1 MSEMNASVALN
12 LTGNFEQRAQRYG
25 RAVGAFSRTSERQL
39 GRVRRSAQ
47 ALGRGLD
54 RVGNRYTA
62 LITGAAGIG
71 TLRALSRME
80 ERFTRLGIQA
90 NKSEQEM
97 EGLRRKIFETAR
109 APDIRVDPSEITSA
123 IESIVEK
130 TGDLEFAQQNIRNIG
145 LAISATGAAGQNI
158 GEIMAEFQKMD
169 IKDSA
174 EVLRVLDTLNQ
185 QGKAGAFTLQ
195 NLAALGPRVVTAYT
209 AMGREGAGAIKEMGA
224 ALQVIRM
231 GTGSSEMAA
240 TAFEALLRTLQNA
253 DKVKALQKG
262 GIQVFD
268 PKELEKGRQVL
279 RPINELMVEI
289 IQAVDGQ
296 TTRLSKVFDAE
307 AMRAFNAA
315 AGEFQRTGSISSLE
329 KFMAVHGD
337 GSATM
342 KDSARAAGTM
352 AGAMRSLGSAWNKFA
367 DENLTDA
374 VQSAADALNSL
385 DPETVDRWLKIG
397 GAIAGLAGAAIAG
410 RFVAKLGG
418 DLIKGGRILT
428 GRGRGGVAG
437 ALGGAVSGAAPIP
450 VWVVNLPGA
459 GGPGGGMGGRG
470 GRGGGAAG
478 RSRRIFN
485 PMRNLGKAPVGAI
498 GALGAGAVGTAG
510 LAVGAA
516 GAVGYGAGTLANN
529 LFLTDQ
535 GLLGSKFGKNTG
547 DMIGESLARALA
559 KVGVEDAKD
568 ATRLLDPRKNLEDEA
583 ARLAELSRRNPN
595 VGTLN
600 IKIDQTGRLVD
611 MSAERGPDGPDL
623 DIDLG
628 ISGLVP

>member
-1 MSEMNASVALN
+1 MSEMKASVALN
-12 LTGNFEQRAQRYG
+12 LTGNFEQRAERYG
-25 RAVGAFSRTSERQL
+25 RAVGQFSRNSERQL

-47 ALGRGLD
+47 MLGRGLD
-54 RVGNRYTA
+54 AMGNRYTA

-71 TLRALSRME
+71 TLRALTQME

-90 NKSEQEM
+90 NKSEEEM

-109 APDIRVDPSEITSA
+109 APDIRVDPSQITSA

-169 IKDSA
+169 IKDSG
-174 EVLRVLDTLNQ
+174 EILRVLDTLNQ
-185 QGKAGAFTLQ
+185 QGKQGAFTLQ
-195 NLAALGPRVVTAYT
+195 NLASLGPRVVTAYT
-209 AMGREGAGAIKEMGA
+209 AMGREGAGAIQEMGA

-231 GTGSSEMAA
+231 GTGSSEQAA

-253 DKVKALQKG
+253 DKVKSLQAG

-296 TTRLSKVFDAE
+296 TTRLSSVFDAE

-315 AGEFQRTGSISSLE
+315 AGEFMRTGSVNSLE
-329 KFMAVHGD
+329 KFMDVQGD

-342 KDSARAAGTM
+342 NDSARAADTM
-352 AGAMRSLGSAWNKFA
+352 AGAMRNLTSAWTNFA
-367 DENLTDA
+367 DDNLTGA

-397 GAIAGLAGAAIAG
+397 GIALGGLGVAVGGRFLGKLGSDVFSAG
-410 RFVAKLGG
+410 RKVLG
-418 DLIKGGRILT
+418 R
-428 GRGRGGVAG
+428 GRGRGGVGG
-437 ALGGAVSGAAPIP
+437 ALGGLASGEAPIP
-450 VWVVNLPGA
+450 VYVVNQPGVGGQGGA
-459 GGPGGGMGGRG
+459 GRRGP
-470 GRGGGAAG
+470 RGGGAAA

-485 PMRNLGKAPVGAI
+485 PMRNLGRAPVGSI
-498 GALGAGAVGTAG
+498 GALGAGAIGTAG

-516 GAVGYGAGTLANN
+516 GAAGYGVGTLINKTLIEGTETGRKIGDSIGEAVARTLAFFGNDEAQRAVEFNDRRDAGTLKIEVNQEGRVTAV
-529 LFLTDQ
+529 TPAR
-535 GLLGSKFGKNTG
+535 G
-547 DMIGESLARALA
+547 DG
-559 KVGVEDAKD
+559 
-568 ATRLLDPRKNLEDEA
+568 
-583 ARLAELSRRNPN
+583 
-595 VGTLN
+595 
-600 IKIDQTGRLVD
+600 
-611 MSAERGPDGPDL
+611 GPDMDV
-623 DIDLG
+623 DLG
-628 ISGLVP
+628 ISGLMP

>member
-1 MSEMNASVALN
+1 MSEMKASVALN
-12 LTGNFEQRAQRYG
+12 LTGNFEQRAERYG
-25 RAVGAFSRTSERQL
+25 RAVGSFSRSSERHL

-47 ALGRGLD
+47 MLGRGLD
-54 RVGNRYTA
+54 AMGNRYTA

-71 TLRALSRME
+71 TLRALTQME

-90 NKSEQEM
+90 NKSEEEM

-109 APDIRVDPSEITSA
+109 APDIRVDPSQITSA

-130 TGDLEFAQQNIRNIG
+130 TGDLEFAQENIRNIG

-158 GEIMAEFQKMD
+158 GEIMAEFQKMG

-174 EVLRVLDTLNQ
+174 EVIRVLDTLNQ
-185 QGKAGAFTLQ
+185 QGKEGAFTLQ

-231 GTGSSEMAA
+231 GTGSSEQAA

-253 DKVKALQKG
+253 DKVKSLQAG

-268 PKELEKGRQVL
+268 PEELEKGRQVL

-296 TTRLSKVFDAE
+296 TTRLSTIFDAE
-307 AMRAFNAA
+307 AMRSFNAA
-315 AGEFQRTGSISSLE
+315 AGEFMRTGSVNSLE
-329 KFMAVHGD
+329 RFMDVQGN

-342 KDSARAAGTM
+342 QDSARAADTM
-352 AGAMRSLGSAWNKFA
+352 AGAMRNLTSAWTNFA
-367 DENLTDA
+367 DENMTGA

-385 DPETVDRWLKIG
+385 DQETVDRWLKIG
-397 GAIAGLAGAAIAG
+397 GIALGGLGLAVGGRFLGKLGSDYISAG
-410 RFVAKLGG
+410 RRVF
-418 DLIKGGRILT
+418 
-428 GRGRGGVAG
+428 GRGRGAGGGVAG

-450 VWVVNLPGA
+450 VYVVNQPGVGGDLGA
-459 GGPGGGMGGRG
+459 GRHGSR
-470 GRGGGAAG
+470 GGAAS

-485 PMRNLGKAPVGAI
+485 PMRNLGRAPVGSI

-510 LAVGAA
+510 LALAGAGAA
-516 GAVGYGAGTLANN
+516 GYGVGTLINKTLIDGTETGRKIGDSIGEAVARTLAFFGNDEAQRAVEFNDRRDAGTLKIEVNQEGRVTAV
-529 LFLTDQ
+529 TP
-535 GLLGSKFGKNTG
+535 
-547 DMIGESLARALA
+547 
-559 KVGVEDAKD
+559 
-568 ATRLLDPRKNLEDEA
+568 TRGN
-583 ARLAELSRRNPN
+583 
-595 VGTLN
+595 G
-600 IKIDQTGRLVD
+600 
-611 MSAERGPDGPDL
+611 GPDIDV
-623 DIDLG
+623 DLG
-628 ISGLVP
+628 ISGLMP

>member
-1 MSEMNASVALN
+1 MSEMKASVALN
-12 LTGNFEQRAQRYG
+12 LTGNFEQRAERYG
-25 RAVGAFSRTSERQL
+25 RAVGQFSRNSERQL

-47 ALGRGLD
+47 MLGRGLD
-54 RVGNRYTA
+54 AMGNRYTA

-71 TLRALSRME
+71 TLRALTQME

-90 NKSEQEM
+90 NKSEEEM

-109 APDIRVDPSEITSA
+109 APDIRVDPSQITSA

-169 IKDSA
+169 IKDSG
-174 EVLRVLDTLNQ
+174 EILRVLDTLNQ
-185 QGKAGAFTLQ
+185 QGKQGAFTLQ
-195 NLAALGPRVVTAYT
+195 NLASLGPRVVTAYT
-209 AMGREGAGAIKEMGA
+209 AMGREGAGAIQEMGA

-231 GTGSSEMAA
+231 GTGSSEQAA

-253 DKVKALQKG
+253 DKVKSLQAG

-296 TTRLSKVFDAE
+296 TTRLSSVFDAE

-315 AGEFQRTGSISSLE
+315 AGEFMRTGSVNSLE
-329 KFMAVHGD
+329 KFMDVQGD

-342 KDSARAAGTM
+342 NDSARAADTM
-352 AGAMRSLGSAWNKFA
+352 AGAMRNLTSAWTNFA
-367 DENLTDA
+367 DDNLTGA

-397 GAIAGLAGAAIAG
+397 GIALGGLGVAVGGRFLGKLGSDVFSAG
-410 RFVAKLGG
+410 RKVL
-418 DLIKGGRILT
+418 
-428 GRGRGGVAG
+428 GRGRGGVGG
-437 ALGGAVSGAAPIP
+437 ALGGLASGAAPIP
-450 VWVVNLPGA
+450 VYVVNQPGVGGQGGA
-459 GGPGGGMGGRG
+459 GRRGP
-470 GRGGGAAG
+470 RGGGAAA

-485 PMRNLGKAPVGAI
+485 PMRNLGRAPVGSI
-498 GALGAGAVGTAG
+498 GALGAGAIGTAG
-510 LAVGAA
+510 LVVGAA
-516 GAVGYGAGTLANN
+516 GAAGYGVGTLINKTLIEGTETGRKIGDSIGEAVARTLAFFGNDEAQRAVEFNDRRDAGTLKIEVNQEGRVTAV
-529 LFLTDQ
+529 TPAR
-535 GLLGSKFGKNTG
+535 G
-547 DMIGESLARALA
+547 DG
-559 KVGVEDAKD
+559 
-568 ATRLLDPRKNLEDEA
+568 
-583 ARLAELSRRNPN
+583 
-595 VGTLN
+595 
-600 IKIDQTGRLVD
+600 
-611 MSAERGPDGPDL
+611 GPDMDV
-623 DIDLG
+623 DLG
-628 ISGLVP
+628 ISGLMP

>member
-1 MSEMNASVALN
+1 MSEMKASVALN
-12 LTGNFEQRAQRYG
+12 LTGNFEQRAERYG
-25 RAVGAFSRTSERQL
+25 RAVGQFSRNSERQL

-47 ALGRGLD
+47 MLGRGLD
-54 RVGNRYTA
+54 AMGNRYTA

-71 TLRALSRME
+71 TLRALTQME

-90 NKSEQEM
+90 NKSEEEM

-109 APDIRVDPSEITSA
+109 APDIRVDPSQITSA

-169 IKDSA
+169 IKDSG
-174 EVLRVLDTLNQ
+174 EILRVLDTLNQ
-185 QGKAGAFTLQ
+185 QGKQGAFTLQ
-195 NLAALGPRVVTAYT
+195 NLASLGPRVVTAYT
-209 AMGREGAGAIKEMGA
+209 AMGREGAGAIQEMGA

-231 GTGSSEMAA
+231 GTGSSEQAA

-253 DKVKALQKG
+253 DKVKSLQAG

-296 TTRLSKVFDAE
+296 TTRLSSVFDAE

-315 AGEFQRTGSISSLE
+315 AGEFMRTGSVNSLE
-329 KFMAVHGD
+329 KFMDVQGD

-342 KDSARAAGTM
+342 NDSARAADTM
-352 AGAMRSLGSAWNKFA
+352 AGAMRNLTSAWTNFA
-367 DENLTDA
+367 DDNLTGA

-397 GAIAGLAGAAIAG
+397 GIALGGLGVAVGGRFLGKLGSDVFSAG
-410 RFVAKLGG
+410 RKVL
-418 DLIKGGRILT
+418 
-428 GRGRGGVAG
+428 GRGRGGVGG
-437 ALGGAVSGAAPIP
+437 ALGGLASGAAPIP
-450 VWVVNLPGA
+450 VYVVNQPGVGGQGGA
-459 GGPGGGMGGRG
+459 GRRGP
-470 GRGGGAAG
+470 RGGGAAA

-485 PMRNLGKAPVGAI
+485 PMRNLGRAPVGSI
-498 GALGAGAVGTAG
+498 GALGAGAIGTAG

-516 GAVGYGAGTLANN
+516 GAAGYGVGTLINKTLIEGTETGRKIGDSIGEAVARTLAFFGNDEAQRAVEFNDRRDAGTLKIEVNQEGRVTAV
-529 LFLTDQ
+529 TPAR
-535 GLLGSKFGKNTG
+535 G
-547 DMIGESLARALA
+547 DG
-559 KVGVEDAKD
+559 
-568 ATRLLDPRKNLEDEA
+568 
-583 ARLAELSRRNPN
+583 
-595 VGTLN
+595 
-600 IKIDQTGRLVD
+600 
-611 MSAERGPDGPDL
+611 GPDMDV
-623 DIDLG
+623 DLG
-628 ISGLVP
+628 ISGLMP

>member
-1 MSEMNASVALN
+1 MSEMKASVALN
-12 LTGNFEQRAQRYG
+12 LTGNFEQRAQRNA
-25 RAVGAFSRTSERQL
+25 RALGAFSRSSERQL

-47 ALGRGLD
+47 MVGRGLD
-54 RVGNRYTA
+54 AMGNRYTA

-71 TLRALSRME
+71 TLRSLTRME

-90 NKSEQEM
+90 NKSEEEM

-109 APDIRVDPSEITSA
+109 APDIRVDPSQITSA

-130 TGDLEFAQQNIRNIG
+130 TGDLEFAQENIRNIG

-174 EVLRVLDTLNQ
+174 EILRVLDTLNQ
-185 QGKAGAFTLQ
+185 QGKQGAFTLQ
-195 NLAALGPRVVTAYT
+195 NLASLGPRVVTAYT

-289 IQAVDGQ
+289 IQAVDGR
-296 TTRLSKVFDAE
+296 TTRLSSVFDAE

-315 AGEFQRTGSISSLE
+315 AGEFQRTGSINSLE
-329 KFMAVHGD
+329 KFMDVHGD

-342 KDSARAAGTM
+342 NDSARAADTM
-352 AGAMRSLGSAWNKFA
+352 AGAMRNLTSAWTNFA
-367 DENLTDA
+367 DENMTGA

-385 DPETVDRWLKIG
+385 DQETVDRWLKIG
-397 GAIAGLAGAAIAG
+397 GIALGGLGVAVGGRFLGKLGSDYLNAG
-410 RFVAKLGG
+410 RRVL
-418 DLIKGGRILT
+418 

-450 VWVVNLPGA
+450 VYVVNLPGA
-459 GGPGGGMGGRG
+459 GLGGGGGRG
-470 GRGGGAAG
+470 RAGRGAAG
-478 RSRRIFN
+478 RNRRIFN
-485 PMRNLGKAPVGAI
+485 PMRNLGKAPVGSI
-498 GALGAGAVGTAG
+498 GALGAGALGTAG

-516 GAVGYGAGTLANN
+516 GAAGYGVGSLASNY
-529 LFLTDQ
+529 LLTDD

-547 DMIGESLARALA
+547 EWIGESLAKTLA
-559 KVGVEDAKD
+559 NVGVESAKD
-568 ATRLLDPRKNLEDEA
+568 ATRHLGPRDNLEDEA
-583 ARLAELSRRNPN
+583 ARLAEVDRRNPDR
-595 VGTLN
+595 GTLN
-600 IKIDQTGRLVD
+600 IRIDQSGRIVD
-611 MSAERGPDGPDL
+611 TFAERGPDGPDL

-628 ISGLVP
+628 ISGLMP

>member
-1 MSEMNASVALN
+1 MSEMKASVALN
-12 LTGNFEQRAQRYG
+12 LTGNFEQRAERYG
-25 RAVGAFSRTSERQL
+25 RAVGSFSRSSERHL

-47 ALGRGLD
+47 MVGRGLD
-54 RVGNRYTA
+54 AMGNRYTA
-62 LITGAAGIG
+62 LITGVAGIG
-71 TLRALSRME
+71 TLRSLTQME

-90 NKSEQEM
+90 NKSEEEM

-109 APDIRVDPSEITSA
+109 APEIRVDPSQITSA

-130 TGDLEFAQQNIRNIG
+130 TGDLEFAQENIRNIG

-158 GEIMAEFQKMD
+158 GEIMAEFQKMG

-174 EVLRVLDTLNQ
+174 EVIRVLDTLNQ
-185 QGKAGAFTLQ
+185 QGKEGAFTLQ

-231 GTGSSEMAA
+231 GTGSSEQAA

-253 DKVKALQKG
+253 DKVKSLQAG

-268 PKELEKGRQVL
+268 PEELEKGRQVL

-296 TTRLSKVFDAE
+296 TTRLSTIFDAE
-307 AMRAFNAA
+307 AMRSFNAA
-315 AGEFQRTGSISSLE
+315 AGEFMRTGSVNSLE
-329 KFMAVHGD
+329 RFMNVQGD

-342 KDSARAAGTM
+342 KDSARAADTM
-352 AGAMRSLGSAWNKFA
+352 AGAMRNLTSAWTNFA
-367 DENLTDA
+367 DENMTGA

-385 DPETVDRWLKIG
+385 DQETVDRWLKIG
-397 GAIAGLAGAAIAG
+397 GIALGGLGLAVGGRFLGKLGADYVGAG
-410 RFVAKLGG
+410 RRMLGRRQG
-418 DLIKGGRILT
+418 
-428 GRGRGGVAG
+428 GGVAG
-437 ALGGAVSGAAPIP
+437 ALGGAVAGATPIP
-450 VWVVNLPGA
+450 VYVVNLPGM
-459 GGPGGGMGGRG
+459 GGQGGFGRG
-470 GRGGGAAG
+470 GRGAGG

-485 PMRNLGKAPVGAI
+485 PMKNLGKAPVGSI
-498 GALGAGAVGTAG
+498 GALGAGALGTAG

-516 GAVGYGAGTLANN
+516 GAAGYGAGSLASNY
-529 LFLTDQ
+529 LLTDQ
-535 GLLGSKFGKNTG
+535 GLLGSKFGKATG
-547 DMIGESLARALA
+547 DLIGESLARALA
-559 KVGVEDAKD
+559 KVGVEDAKN
-568 ATRLLDPRKNLEDEA
+568 ATRLLDPRDNLEDEG

-595 VGTLN
+595 MGTLN
-600 IKIDQTGRLVD
+600 IKFEGGRLVD
-611 MSAERGPDGPDL
+611 ISAEKSPEGPDL

>member
-1 MSEMNASVALN
+1 MSEMKASVALN
-12 LTGNFEQRAQRYG
+12 LTGNFEQRAERYG
-25 RAVGAFSRTSERQL
+25 RAVGQFSRTSERQL

-47 ALGRGLD
+47 MLGRGLD
-54 RVGNRYTA
+54 AMGNRYTA

-71 TLRALSRME
+71 TLRALTQME

-90 NKSEQEM
+90 NKSEEEM

-109 APDIRVDPSEITSA
+109 APDIRVDPSQITSA

-130 TGDLEFAQQNIRNIG
+130 TGDLEFAQENIRNIG

-169 IKDSA
+169 IKDSG
-174 EVLRVLDTLNQ
+174 EILRVLDTLNQ
-185 QGKAGAFTLQ
+185 QGKQGAFTLQ
-195 NLAALGPRVVTAYT
+195 NLASLGPRVVTAYT
-209 AMGREGAGAIKEMGA
+209 AMGREGAGAIQEMGA

-231 GTGSSEMAA
+231 GTGSSEQAA

-253 DKVKALQKG
+253 DKVKSLQKG

-296 TTRLSKVFDAE
+296 TTRLSSVFDAE
-307 AMRAFNAA
+307 AMRAFNAT
-315 AGEFQRTGSISSLE
+315 AGEFMRTGSVNSLE
-329 KFMAVHGD
+329 KFMDVQGD

-342 KDSARAAGTM
+342 NDSARAADTM
-352 AGAMRSLGSAWNKFA
+352 AGAMRNLTSAWTNFA
-367 DENLTDA
+367 DDNLTGA

-397 GAIAGLAGAAIAG
+397 GIALGGLGVAVGGRFLGKLGSDVFSAG
-410 RFVAKLGG
+410 RKVL
-418 DLIKGGRILT
+418 
-428 GRGRGGVAG
+428 GRGRGGVGG
-437 ALGGAVSGAAPIP
+437 ALGGLASGAAPIP
-450 VWVVNLPGA
+450 VYVVNQPGVGGQGGA
-459 GGPGGGMGGRG
+459 GRRGP
-470 GRGGGAAG
+470 RGGGAAA

-485 PMRNLGKAPVGAI
+485 PMRNLGRAPIGSI

-516 GAVGYGAGTLANN
+516 GAAGYG
-529 LFLTDQ
+529 
-535 GLLGSKFGKNTG
+535 
-547 DMIGESLARALA
+547 
-559 KVGVEDAKD
+559 
-568 ATRLLDPRKNLEDEA
+568 
-583 ARLAELSRRNPN
+583 
-595 VGTLN
+595 VGTLIN
-600 IKIDQTGRLVD
+600 KTLIEGTETGRKIGNSIGEAVAKTLAFFGNDEAQRAVRANENRLKIEVNQEGRITRVTPEPGS
-611 MSAERGPDGPDL
+611 SATEMDV
-623 DIDLG
+623 DLG
-628 ISGLVP
+628 ISGLMP

>member
-1 MSEMNASVALN
+1 MSEMKASVALN
-12 LTGNFEQRAQRYG
+12 LTGNFEQRAERYG
-25 RAVGAFSRTSERQL
+25 RAVGQFSRNSERQL

-47 ALGRGLD
+47 MLGRGLD
-54 RVGNRYTA
+54 AMGNRYTA

-71 TLRALSRME
+71 TLRALTQME

-90 NKSEQEM
+90 NKSEEEM

-109 APDIRVDPSEITSA
+109 APDIRVDPSQITSA

-169 IKDSA
+169 IKDSG
-174 EVLRVLDTLNQ
+174 EILRVLDTLNQ
-185 QGKAGAFTLQ
+185 QGKQGAFTLQ
-195 NLAALGPRVVTAYT
+195 NLASLGPRVVTAYT
-209 AMGREGAGAIKEMGA
+209 AMGREGAGAIQEMGA

-231 GTGSSEMAA
+231 GTGSSEQAA

-253 DKVKALQKG
+253 DKVKSLQAG

-296 TTRLSKVFDAE
+296 TTRLSSVFDAE

-315 AGEFQRTGSISSLE
+315 AGEFMRTGSVNSLE
-329 KFMAVHGD
+329 KFMDVQGD

-342 KDSARAAGTM
+342 NDSARAADTM
-352 AGAMRSLGSAWNKFA
+352 AGAMRNLTSAWTNFA
-367 DENLTDA
+367 DDNLTGA

-397 GAIAGLAGAAIAG
+397 GIALGGLGVAVGGRFLGKLGSDVFSAG
-410 RFVAKLGG
+410 RKVL
-418 DLIKGGRILT
+418 
-428 GRGRGGVAG
+428 GRGRGDVGG
-437 ALGGAVSGAAPIP
+437 ALGGLASGAAPIP
-450 VWVVNLPGA
+450 VYVVNQPGVGGQGGA
-459 GGPGGGMGGRG
+459 GRRGP
-470 GRGGGAAG
+470 RGGGAAA

-485 PMRNLGKAPVGAI
+485 PMRNLGRAPVGSI
-498 GALGAGAVGTAG
+498 GALGAGAIGTAG

-516 GAVGYGAGTLANN
+516 GAAGYGVGTLINKTLIEGTETGRKIGDSIGEAVARTLAFFGNDEAQRAVEFNDRRDAGTLKIEVNQEGRVTAV
-529 LFLTDQ
+529 TPAR
-535 GLLGSKFGKNTG
+535 G
-547 DMIGESLARALA
+547 DG
-559 KVGVEDAKD
+559 
-568 ATRLLDPRKNLEDEA
+568 
-583 ARLAELSRRNPN
+583 
-595 VGTLN
+595 
-600 IKIDQTGRLVD
+600 
-611 MSAERGPDGPDL
+611 GPDMDV
-623 DIDLG
+623 DLG
-628 ISGLVP
+628 ISGLMP